1 MEKRLPEISDRQQK
15 QTIAPKQDDMPQ
27 EDLTG
32 RDRMVSNTLF
42 SWAAHFVFIIAGFIM
57 PRMIDRRLGQELLGI
72 WDFAWALVTYFFFV
86 QAGIG
91 SSVNRFVARY
101 QAAGD
106 TLGMN
111 RIVSSATCALGAAGL
126 LAVGLTIAFSLLLP
140 RLFGA
145 KLGENILDAQW
156 IVFFLG
162 IGVAFEI
169 SFSVFGGI
177 ITGCHRWELHN
188 FIKSGWRAAT
198 VAGMIVALLY
208 GKGLKSLAIIYLFGL
223 ILDSAMRAVLAHRI
237 CEGLRLQIS
246 LVKWRTIKELI
257 VFGGK
262 SLIPSLS
269 NMLLNQ
275 TTSILIIAF
284 LGPAALA
291 LFTRPRVLIVHMN
304 MLVNKMAMVLVP
316 TVSSLQSTGNLK
328 EIHELLIKS
337 VRYSFYMALPM
348 VVVLVVFGNSIM
360 RLWMGPRYAKGLVP
374 AILAVGSLVAMGQIP
389 LHMILMGMNAHGRA
403 GMGHLV
409 ASLCSVG
416 LNLLVLRYL
425 GVGLAGVAIAVTLPL
440 TVMNMVYLP
449 ILIRRQLGISIGHY
463 FLAVTIGPAV
473 HVLPFAICLLIA
485 RLVFNTQ
492 PLIGLIWGCLVGG
505 TILAILYWRYVI
517 PARIKMRVFRFI
529 GMRGSLA

>member
-1 MEKRLPEISDRQQK
+1 MENQLPEIRQQK
-15 QTIAPKQDDMPQ
+15 QTIAPKQDDKPQ

-32 RDRMVSNTLF
+32 RDRMVSNILF
-42 SWAAHFVFIIAGFIM
+42 SWGAHFVFIIAGFIM

-72 WDFAWALVTYFFFV
+72 WDFAWALVTYFSLV

-101 QAAGD
+101 RAAGD

-111 RIVSSATCALGAAGL
+111 RIVSSAMCALGAAALLVVG
-126 LAVGLTIAFSLLLP
+126 LAVAFSLLLP

-156 IVFFLG
+156 IVFILG
-162 IGVAFEI
+162 IGVAIEI
-169 SFSVFGGI
+169 FFSVFGGI

-188 FIKSGWRAAT
+188 FIKSGWRAVT

-208 GKGLKSLAIIYLFGL
+208 GKGLRSLAIINLSGL
-223 ILDSAMRAVLAHRI
+223 ILDSATRIVIAHRI
-237 CEGLRLQIS
+237 CKGLRLRLS
-246 LVKWRTIKELI
+246 LIKFKTIKELF

-269 NMLLNQ
+269 NLLLNQ

-284 LGPAALA
+284 LGPAAIA
-291 LFTRPRVLIVHMN
+291 LFTRPQYLIIHMN
-304 MLVNKMAMVLVP
+304 TLVYKMAMVLVP
-316 TVSSLQSTGNLK
+316 TISSLQGTGNLK
-328 EIHELLIKS
+328 EIHELLVKS
-337 VRYSFYMALPM
+337 VRFSFYMALPM
-348 VVVLVVFGNSIM
+348 VLVLVVFGSSIM
-360 RLWMGPRYAKGLVP
+360 QLWMGPRYAQGLVP
-374 AILAVGSLVAMGQIP
+374 AILAVGSLLTMAQAP
-389 LHMILMGMNAHGRA
+389 LQMILVGMNAHGRA
-403 GMGHLV
+403 GIGYLA

-440 TVMNMVYLP
+440 TVMNIVYLP

-463 FLAVTIGPAV
+463 FLDVTIGPAI
-473 HVLPFAICLLIA
+473 HVFPFAVCLVVA
-485 RLVFNTQ
+485 RFVFNTK
-492 PLIGLIWGCLVGG
+492 PLIGFIWGSLVGG
-505 TILAILYWRYVI
+505 TILAILYWRYVV
-517 PARIKMRVFRFI
+517 PSRIKMRVFRFM